1 MKKLVSIGILIFL
14 TFPVFSQ
21 IGDRQYETNGN
32 FSICP
37 PKGWSV
43 AELPGLKYKIYYDRP
58 INSFSPN
65 IGIVDEYFEG
75 SLDEYIR
82 LSDQNMQ
89 IIYPDAEFINNI
101 PFRTNSGINGR
112 KQILLTA
119 NSGRLLKQIFYIFS
133 NGSMKF
139 VITCS
144 VPNGSSQNYEKIFD
158 ESVKTFEFIK
168 ARSN

>member
-1 MKKLVSIGILIFL
+1 MKKLLL
-14 TFPVFSQ
+14 TIMLVCLTLPVFAQ
-21 IGDRQYETNGN
+21 NGDRQYETNGN

-43 AELPGLKYKIYYDRP
+43 AELPGWKYKIYYDRP
-58 INSFSPN
+58 INNFSPN
-65 IGIVDEYFEG
+65 IAIVDEYFEG

-89 IIYPDAEFINNI
+89 ILYPDAELINNA
-101 PFRTNSGINGR
+101 PFRTNGGLNGR

-119 NSGRLLKQIFYIFS
+119 NSGRLLKQIFYAYS

-139 VITCS
+139 VITCT
-144 VPNGSSQNYEKIFD
+144 VPNGVSQNYEKIFD
-158 ESVKTFEFIK
+158 ESVKTFEFIIE
-168 ARSN
+168 RSN